1 MVVICDN
8 WEFMCEAGLSKF
20 DHGAQNVLTLNTEA
34 YLNSYVLVFN
44 LLILKRYMGYAAVLC
59 APIE

>member
-1 MVVICDN
+1 
-8 WEFMCEAGLSKF
+8 MCEAGLSKF
-20 DHGAQNVLTLNTEA
+20 YHRAQNVLTLNTEA